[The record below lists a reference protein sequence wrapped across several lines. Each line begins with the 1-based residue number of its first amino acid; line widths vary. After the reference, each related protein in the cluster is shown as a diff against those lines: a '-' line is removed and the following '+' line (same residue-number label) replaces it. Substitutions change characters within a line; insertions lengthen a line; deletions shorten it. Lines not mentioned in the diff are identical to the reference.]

1 MPISLYRFPKIG
13 FLGKNYSLDPYGKT
27 PMIHQTARL
36 DARLDLSSFASVQDF
51 ASSMDRPIDLLV
63 CQLARIVG
71 LVREP
76 VVV

>member
-1 MPISLYRFPKIG
+1 
-13 FLGKNYSLDPYGKT
+13 
-27 PMIHQTARL
+27 MIHQTARL